1 MIAPVLADNS
11 PITRYSKESKLT
23 HGKAAWLLPA
33 IMLYAAGAA
42 AATREDVERFI
53 NAQPPGTVLICQGE
67 GSLSAGAHH
76 VTVRNE
82 VRGKILSLQNGR
94 QRSRAE
100 SIGTV
105 DGVVYAR
112 YTYKVTSWLEQ
123 DAEVTELDPDS
134 VHVIFPESKKEADEI
149 ARFVRANGTTRLRFE
164 EFDAT
169 HFPAWEIAP
178 APDDPTGMRYHCRP
192 D

>member
-1 MIAPVLADNS
+1 M
-11 PITRYSKESKLT
+11 T

-33 IMLYAAGAA
+33 IMLYAAGAGA
-42 AATREDVERFI
+42 AMREEIERFE

-67 GSLSAGAHH
+67 GSLSAGMHR
-76 VTVRNE
+76 VTVRNY
-82 VRGKILSLQNGR
+82 VRGKILSFQDGR

-112 YTYKVTSWLEQ
+112 YTYEVTSWLEQ

-169 HFPAWEIAP
+169 HFPSWEIAP
-178 APDDPTGMRYHCRP
+178 APDDPTGMRYHCKP